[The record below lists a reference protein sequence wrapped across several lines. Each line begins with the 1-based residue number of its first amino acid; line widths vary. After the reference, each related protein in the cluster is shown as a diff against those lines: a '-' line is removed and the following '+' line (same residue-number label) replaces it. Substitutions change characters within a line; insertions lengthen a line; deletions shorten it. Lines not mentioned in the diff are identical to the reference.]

1 MSDRKIVALSKKKNN
16 IKLHASDQL
25 SKNPRR
31 RKKNWT
37 LHVRESN
44 PGRLRDRQKCYQLH
58 QHGLGQSGIIE
69 ALTSLFVDQ
78 YRANI
83 LLKTI
88 RLIIRSY
95 HGGYTASH
103 PNCEVKHPWARSVLR
118 WGTTRE
124 SRVLN
129 VFFHLHKFFF
139 IEQNFFLLN
148 NFFFLLNKF
157 FFLFTNFFVF
167 CTAYTTKT

>member
-1 MSDRKIVALSKKKNN
+1 MGVGQKNCRVEQKKNN

-58 QHGLGQSGIIE
+58 QHGPVRGGIIE
-69 ALTSLFVDQ
+69 TLTSLFVDP
-78 YRANI
+78 YRGNI
-83 LLKTI
+83 LLKTMHP
-88 RLIIRSY
+88 IIRSH

-103 PNCEVKHPWARSVLR
+103 PNCEVKHHWARSVLR

-129 VFFHLHKFFF
+129 VFFS
-139 IEQNFFLLN
+139 E
-148 NFFFLLNKF
+148 LNKF
-157 FFLFTNFFVF
+157 FFLGPIFFLNNFFF
-167 CTAYTTKT
+167 FN

>member
-1 MSDRKIVALSKKKNN
+1 MGVGQNNCRVEQKKNI

-25 SKNPRR
+25 SKTPRR
-31 RKKNWT
+31 REKKNCT

-58 QHGLGQSGIIE
+58 QHGPARSGIIE
-69 ALTSLFVDQ
+69 TLASSLFVDQ

-83 LLKTI
+83 LLKI
-88 RLIIRSY
+88 IHLIIRSH

-103 PNCEVKHPWARSVLR
+103 PNCEVKHHWARSVLR

-124 SRVLN
+124 SRVSN
-129 VFFHLHKFFF
+129 VFFLVKDVG
-139 IEQNFFLLN
+139 
-148 NFFFLLNKF
+148 K
-157 FFLFTNFFVF
+157 
-167 CTAYTTKT
+167 

>member
-1 MSDRKIVALSKKKNN
+1 MGVGQKNCRVEQKKNN
-16 IKLHASDQL
+16 IKLHASDQI

-58 QHGLGQSGIIE
+58 QHGPAQSGIIE
-69 ALTSLFVDQ
+69 TLTSLFVDQ

-124 SRVLN
+124 SRVSN
-129 VFFHLHKFFF
+129 VFFFICTNFFCLTKFFF
-139 IEQNFFLLN
+139 
-148 NFFFLLNKF
+148 
-157 FFLFTNFFVF
+157 
-167 CTAYTTKT
+167 Y

>member
-1 MSDRKIVALSKKKNN
+1 MGVGQKNCRVEQKKKN
-16 IKLHASDQL
+16 IKLHASDQI

-31 RKKNWT
+31 RNKNWT

-69 ALTSLFVDQ
+69 GLTSLFVDQ

-129 VFFHLHKFFF
+129 VFFF
-139 IEQNFFLLN
+139 IC
-148 NFFFLLNKF
+148 
-157 FFLFTNFFVF
+157 TNFF
-167 CTAYTTKT
+167 Y